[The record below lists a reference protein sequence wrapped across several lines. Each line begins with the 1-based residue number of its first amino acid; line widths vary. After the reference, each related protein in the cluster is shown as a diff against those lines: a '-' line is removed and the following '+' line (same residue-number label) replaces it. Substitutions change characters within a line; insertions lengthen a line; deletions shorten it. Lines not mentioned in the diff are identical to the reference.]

1 MARFPS
7 FGKEIMKQA
16 EELAAISE
24 EPGILTRTFLTA
36 QHKLAGEKVIGWMRA
51 AGMTA
56 DFDAIGNV
64 VGRYEGRAPGLPA
77 LLLGSHLDTVRDAGR
92 YDGMLG
98 VLSAIACVGELHR
111 QGVRPAFAIEV
122 FGFADEEG
130 ARFQSAL
137 SGSRAV
143 AGTFDA
149 ARLDKRDNQG
159 ITMGEALRQFG
170 LDPGRVATAARRAD
184 QALAYVELHIEQGP
198 VLESQSVP
206 LGVVT
211 SIAGASRYA
220 VEIAGDAGHAGT
232 VPMTLRH
239 DALAAAAEAVLLVE
253 RRCGQAPGL
262 VGTVG
267 RLSVAPGAINVIP
280 GLVRFSL
287 DIRAAE
293 DDRRRQAVDDILRG
307 LEAICR
313 RRGLRLDVAQ
323 THDNRSTACAP
334 WIMAQLERAVAAQG
348 VAPLSLPSGAGHDAM
363 VLAELTDAGML
374 FVRCAG
380 GVSHNP
386 AESISME
393 DAEIGAAA
401 LLRFI
406 RDFTPKPRVAATA

>member
-1 MARFPS
+1 MTRLLS
-7 FGKEIMKQA
+7 LGTEIMRQA

-24 EPGILTRTFLTA
+24 EPGILSRTFLTP
-36 QHKLAGEKVIGWMRA
+36 QHKLAGETVIGWMRA

-64 VGRYEGRAPGLPA
+64 VGRYEGRVPGLPA

-98 VLSAIACVGELHR
+98 VLTAIACVGELHR
-111 QGVRPAFAIEV
+111 QGMRPAFAIEV

-143 AGTFDA
+143 AGTFDL
-149 ARLDKRDNQG
+149 ARLDKRDAQG
-159 ITMGEALRQFG
+159 VSMGDALRQFG
-170 LDPGRVATAARRAD
+170 LDPGQIATAARRAE
-184 QALAYVELHIEQGP
+184 QVLAYVELHIEQGP
-198 VLESQSVP
+198 VLEANAVP

-220 VEIAGDAGHAGT
+220 IEIAGEAGHAGT
-232 VPMTLRH
+232 VPMTLRR
-239 DALAAAAEAVLLVE
+239 DALAGAAEAVLLVE
-253 RRCGQAPGL
+253 RRCGQVPGL

-267 RLSVAPGAINVIP
+267 RLSVAPGAVNVIP
-280 GLVRFSL
+280 GLVRFGL

-293 DDRRRQAVDDILRG
+293 DGVRRQAVDDILRG

-313 RRGLRLDVAQ
+313 QRGLRLDAAR
-323 THDNRSTACAP
+323 THDNPSTTCAP
-334 WIMAQLERAVAAQG
+334 WVMAQIERAIAAQG
-348 VAPLSLPSGAGHDAM
+348 VAPFSLPSGAGHDAM
-363 VLAELTDAGML
+363 VLAELTDVGML
-374 FVRCAG
+374 FVRCTG
-380 GVSHNP
+380 GISHNP
-386 AESISME
+386 AESISTE

-406 RDFTPKPRVAATA
+406 GDFAPKL

>member
-1 MARFPS
+1 MPRPLS
-7 FGKEIMKQA
+7 LGREIVKQA

-56 DFDAIGNV
+56 EFDAIGNV
-64 VGRYEGRAPGLPA
+64 VGRYEGCAPGLPA

-98 VLSAIACVGELHR
+98 VLSAIAGVGELHR

-149 ARLDKRDNQG
+149 ARLDKRDSQG
-159 ITMGEALRQFG
+159 ISMAEALRQFG

-198 VLESQSVP
+198 VLEARGVP

-220 VEIAGDAGHAGT
+220 VEIAGEAGHAGT
-232 VPMTLRH
+232 VPMTLRR
-239 DALAAAAEAVLLVE
+239 DALAAAAETVLLVE
-253 RRCGQAPGL
+253 RRCGQVPGL

-267 RLSVAPGAINVIP
+267 RLSVAPGAVNVIP

-293 DDRRRQAVDDILRG
+293 DDLRRQAVDDILRG
-307 LEAICR
+307 LEAICQ
-313 RRGLRLDVAQ
+313 RRGLRLDAAQ

-334 WIMAQLERAVAAQG
+334 WIMAQLERAIAAQG